1 MSCLL
6 HITEWNLDLHHIYKA
21 FHFLLH
27 GMILANNI
35 YLHGYKQRWHVC
47 KTDAVCR
54 TCING
59 IKHRVFA
66 VEMAL
71 TISISMIFVRNIVF
85 LLCEC
90 YQSLSLYHLS
100 QNLSSWLISST
111 VTLKKIN
118 YSESLF
124 LSLLNKVGSGF
135 LCLFWG
141 TFASEEI
148 NGGNVF

>member
-1 MSCLL
+1 ML
-6 HITEWNLDLHHIYKA
+6 
-21 FHFLLH
+21 
-27 GMILANNI
+27 
-35 YLHGYKQRWHVC
+35 
-47 KTDAVCR
+47 
-54 TCING
+54 
-59 IKHRVFA
+59 
-66 VEMAL
+66 VEIAL
-71 TISISMIFVRNIVF
+71 TISISMIFVRNIFF

-100 QNLSSWLISST
+100 HNLSSWLISST

-124 LSLLNKVGSGF
+124 LSSLNKVESGF

-148 NGGNVF
+148 NGGHVF